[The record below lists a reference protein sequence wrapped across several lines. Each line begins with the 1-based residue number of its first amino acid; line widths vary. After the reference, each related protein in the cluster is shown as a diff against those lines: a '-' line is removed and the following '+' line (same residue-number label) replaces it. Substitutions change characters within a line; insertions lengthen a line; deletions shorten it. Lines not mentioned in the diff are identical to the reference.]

1 MQIPNPFKFFFPGPA
16 DMIEAGKLSPPPK
29 APPAPQLP
37 ANATF
42 EEQNDYIEQV
52 QLYELEHFRR
62 QKEWRAESRR
72 VFWNHFLT
80 RLLPIWALLV
90 MFAAVTAELL

>member
-1 MQIPNPFKFFFPGPA
+1 MQIPNPFKFFFPGPS
-16 DMIEAGKLSPPPK
+16 DMIKAGKLSPPPK
-29 APPAPQLP
+29 APLPPQLP

-42 EEQNDYIEQV
+42 EEQNDYIEEV
-52 QLYELEHFRR
+52 QLYELEYHR
-62 QKEWRAESRR
+62 QQAEWRKESQR

-90 MFAAVTAELL
+90 IFAALMAELL

>member
-1 MQIPNPFKFFFPGPA
+1 MQIPNPFKFFFPGPQ
-16 DMIEAGKLSPPPK
+16 DMIDAGKLRPPPK

-37 ANATF
+37 ANASF
-42 EEQNDYIEQV
+42 DEQNDYIEAV
-52 QLYELEHFRR
+52 QLEVLEYQRKTAAW
-62 QKEWRAESRR
+62 QAESRR

-90 MFAAVTAELL
+90 MFAAVIAELL